1 MTTLEVATTAAVAGV
16 VAGASFAVG
25 KAVGDFAAECAS
37 RALASPAQAALR
49 ACDKANL
56 MMSGTFDE
64 MATLTAEEQ
73 QKVMM
78 YILGSKSITELPV
91 ALSPVSGL
99 AGLSA
104 A

>member
-25 KAVGDFAAECAS
+25 KAVGDFATECAS

-64 MATLTAEEQ
+64 MATLTPEEQ
-73 QKVMM
+73 QKVMAYLM
-78 YILGSKSITELPV
+78 GTRSITELPV
-91 ALSPVSGL
+91 GLSPMAAM
-99 AGLSA
+99 AGLTA